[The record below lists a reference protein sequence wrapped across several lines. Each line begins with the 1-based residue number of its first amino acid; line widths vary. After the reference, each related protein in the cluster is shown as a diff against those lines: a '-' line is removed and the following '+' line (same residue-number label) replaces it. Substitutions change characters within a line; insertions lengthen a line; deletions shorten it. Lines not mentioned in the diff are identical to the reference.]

1 MLYPRVL
8 PLAVVLALAG
18 CGGGLWIGIGDDGFD
33 GFDDPPSVNLAASP
47 DAARAGDVVR
57 LAAAASD
64 DFAIDHVAFFRLE
77 SDGSSLLL
85 GTDTSAPYQL
95 DAAMPTTSATV
106 VQFFARAV
114 DDRNQASDS
123 ALVGVTVVR

>member
-1 MLYPRVL
+1 MLFPRVL
-8 PLAVVLALAG
+8 PLAIALALAG

-33 GFDDPPSVNLAASP
+33 DPPSVNLAASP
-47 DAARAGDVVR
+47 DAARSGDTVR

-77 SDGSSLLL
+77 SNGSALLL
-85 GTDTSAPYQL
+85 GTESAAPYQL
-95 DAAMPTTSATV
+95 DVAMPVTSATQ

-114 DDRNQASDS
+114 DDRDQASDS
-123 ALVGVTVVR
+123 ALVAVTVIR